1 LTTSRS
7 IVIVIAVLVLAV
19 AAWRYLAPDDRR
31 DVRRRLNAF
40 AAEFNESTAAGLATV
55 AHAARIGAYFA
66 DDVVVE
72 LGDGAP
78 PIRGRQTLMAMA
90 ARLQPRMSAYRLQ
103 LVDLNV
109 VVTTATAGN
118 PSTADV
124 NLTAAFR
131 TRGGT
136 AGEDA
141 VEARELAVKMV
152 KTGGNWL
159 VSEVKSVDAFK

>member
-1 LTTSRS
+1 MSRRTAL
-7 IVIVIAVLVLAV
+7 VIVIAVVSLGVV
-19 AAWRYLAPDDRR
+19 AWRFWLPDDSR
-31 DVRRRLNAF
+31 DVRRRLDAF
-40 AAEFNESTAAGLATV
+40 AAEFNRSTEVGVATI
-55 AHAARIGAYFA
+55 AHAARIGTYFT

-78 PIRGRQTLMAMA
+78 PIRGRQTLIAMA
-90 ARLQPRMSAYRLQ
+90 TRLQPRTAAFSLELLDQ
-103 LVDLNV
+103 NV
-109 VVTTATAGN
+109 TIST

-131 TRGGT
+131 RRGRA

-141 VEARELAVKMV
+141 VEARELGLRMV
-152 KTGGNWL
+152 KIGGDWL